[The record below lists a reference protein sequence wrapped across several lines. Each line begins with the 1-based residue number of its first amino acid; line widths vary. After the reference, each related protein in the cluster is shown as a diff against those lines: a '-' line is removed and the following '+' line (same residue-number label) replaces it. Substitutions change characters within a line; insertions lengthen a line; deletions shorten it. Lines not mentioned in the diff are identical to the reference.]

1 MPEIEQST
9 PRQVLRLPEV
19 MRRTGKRRTSL
30 LQAIQRGEFPKPIRL
45 GARAIGFIQSEV
57 DAWIDAR
64 MAERDGQDGDQ

>member
-9 PRQVLRLPEV
+9 ARQVLRLPEV

>member
-9 PRQVLRLPEV
+9 PRKVLRLPEV

-64 MAERDGQDGDQ
+64 MAERDGQEGDQ